1 MTLIADGA
9 PQGAPATEA
18 ASAPSTTPSIRSQ
31 LRSAIARVHHAP
43 RHRYPTDDQ
52 RDRSLQRLRAIVEPW
67 LPLAKSRLD
76 QAAGSPSDH
85 ARWKDL
91 MAGVQPL
98 VVPADLPPELP
109 ILSDCVLR
117 LLRALR
123 EAEAGGP
130 GVTEIAD
137 HVRTAIRDGV
147 LLPGT
152 KLPVG
157 RIAADLSYSRPSNRA
172 ELAFQD
178 LRAEKLLTFHGS
190 IWWII
195 EPADQAAQVAGMI
208 RAFIQAGVYPPGGPL
223 PRTIDLAP
231 QLATSTTTLTGAWA
245 ILREEGTVVSR
256 NGLRRKTS
264 PVPPFPLDALSDPD
278 ALTAQLHS
286 LALDDAD
293 LRPHVIKETC
303 AQARNWWR
311 TRTSPP
317 PAALEHAYGYL
328 IAAVLHLIQSNPDAA
343 EAHTRLRR
351 TAVLALNPDGVTS
364 NPLWRTAC
372 IAVVVGELVDRSPA

>member
-1 MTLIADGA
+1 M
-9 PQGAPATEA
+9 
-18 ASAPSTTPSIRSQ
+18 
-31 LRSAIARVHHAP
+31 
-43 RHRYPTDDQ
+43 
-52 RDRSLQRLRAIVEPW
+52 IVEPW

-76 QAAGSPSDH
+76 QAADSPSDH

-91 MAGVQPL
+91 IAGVQPL
-98 VVPADLPPELP
+98 VVPAGLPQALP
-109 ILSDCVLR
+109 ILNDSVLR

-157 RIAADLSYSRPSNRA
+157 RIAADLGYSRPSERA

-178 LRAEKLLTFHGS
+178 LRGEKLLAFRGS
-190 IWWII
+190 IWWIV
-195 EPADQAAQVAGMI
+195 EPADQAAQVAGMV

-223 PRTIDLAP
+223 PRTIELAR
-231 QLATSTTTLTGAWA
+231 QLVTAPTNISRAWS
-245 ILREEGTVVSR
+245 ILREEGTLVSR
-256 NGLRRKTS
+256 TGSRPKTP
-264 PVPPFPLDALSDPD
+264 PVPPFPVAVPLDLG
-278 ALTAQLHS
+278 ALTARLCS

-293 LRPHVIKETC
+293 LRPHVIEETC
-303 AQARNWWR
+303 ARARNWWR

-328 IAAVLHLIQSNPDAA
+328 IAAVLHLIQSNPDSE

-351 TAVLALNPDGVTS
+351 TAVLALNPDVVMPS
-364 NPLWRTAC
+364 PLWRTAC

>member
-1 MTLIADGA
+1 
-9 PQGAPATEA
+9 
-18 ASAPSTTPSIRSQ
+18 
-31 LRSAIARVHHAP
+31 
-43 RHRYPTDDQ
+43 
-52 RDRSLQRLRAIVEPW
+52 
-67 LPLAKSRLD
+67 
-76 QAAGSPSDH
+76 
-85 ARWKDL
+85 

-98 VVPADLPPELP
+98 VVPAGLPPALP
-109 ILSDCVLR
+109 VLNDSVLR
-117 LLRALR
+117 LLRALT

-130 GVTEIAD
+130 DVTEIAD
-137 HVRTAIRDGV
+137 HVRTAIQDGV
-147 LLPGT
+147 FLPGT

-157 RIAADLSYSRPSNRA
+157 RIAADLGYSRPSDRA

-178 LRAEKLLTFHGS
+178 LRSEKLLTFRGS

-195 EPADQAAQVAGMI
+195 EPTDQAAQVAGMI

-256 NGLRRKTS
+256 DGFRRRTP
-264 PVPPFPLDALSDPD
+264 PVPPFPLDAPPGPD
-278 ALTAQLHS
+278 ALTAQLRS

-293 LRPHVIKETC
+293 LRPHVIEETC

-317 PAALEHAYGYL
+317 PAALEHAYSYL
-328 IAAVLHLIQSNPDAA
+328 IAAVLHLLRTTPDAE

-351 TAVLALNPDGVTS
+351 TAVLALDPDGVTS
-364 NPLWRTAC
+364 SPLWRTAC
-372 IAVVVGELVDRSPA
+372 IAVAVGELAHRSPA